1 MHLPALISDLA
12 IMLLTGGVVTILFKK
27 LNQPLVL
34 GYIVAGFLIG
44 PYMPLFFTVADVGAI
59 EVWSEIGIIVLMFSL
74 GLEFNLHKLTE
85 VGGTAIV
92 TALTEVAGMLLI
104 GFFVG
109 QAMGWGTMDS
119 VFLGGMLSM
128 SSTTIIIK
136 SFDEL
141 GVRKESFATLVFGTL
156 VIEDIAGIFMMIVL
170 STVSVSQSISGGEL
184 AVKLGLLV
192 LYLALWLI
200 LGIYLLP
207 TLLKKAANLMNDETL
222 LIVSLGICFGMVLLA
237 DALGFSSALGAF
249 LAGSLLAGTVHA
261 ERIEHLTGSVK
272 DLFGTVFFLS
282 VGMML
287 DPALVVKYIV
297 PILIVTLV
305 TIVGK
310 LFMSTVGVLLS
321 GQKLRSAVR
330 CGCSLAQIGEFAFI
344 IASLGQSLGVIGDY
358 VYPIIISVSFL
369 TTITTPFFIKNADKV
384 FGLAVK
390 VLPAALVKK
399 LDRYT
404 DGEPEEKERDS
415 DWAAFLKR
423 WLGRTALYGVLMFGF
438 ALLGKFLL
446 LPALEKVGV
455 NLTVSRVITLAV
467 VYACILL
474 FIRPMLDTRS
484 PAYTALWVEKKAYRL
499 PLMGLNGL
507 RLLLVVLLMFLPLR
521 LIAGL
526 NSLWAL
532 PVLLAVV
539 IILSRL
545 RWLDT
550 AYFQLETRFL
560 ANLNERQLQKF
571 AEDGAV
577 TEWLDERLRV
587 LTFACPASETEK
599 SLVKL
604 GWGKRYGVNVI
615 KVMREK
621 KHFRMPDGEF
631 ELKSGDTVCVI
642 GEAENLR
649 SFRLGL
655 QLPESE
661 PPTLRQFIQT
671 EDDRSND
678 LYSYAVPVEKGSP
691 LAGSTI
697 RDSGLRQ
704 QIGCMVV
711 GLQRSGLP
719 ISQPDLN
726 MVMLPGDLV
735 WCLGDREMAGK
746 LLNGGA
752 LAE

>member
-1 MHLPALISDLA
+1 MHLPPLISDLA

-44 PYMPLFFTVADVGAI
+44 PYMPFFFTVADEAAI
-59 EVWSEIGIIVLMFSL
+59 DVWSEIGIIILMFSL

-104 GFFVG
+104 GYFVG

-141 GVRKESFATLVFGTL
+141 GVRKERFATLVFGTL

-170 STVSVSQSISGGEL
+170 STVSVSQSISGGAL
-184 AVKLGLLV
+184 ALKLGLLV
-192 LYLALWLI
+192 LYLALWLL
-200 LGIYLLP
+200 LGIFLLP
-207 TLLKKAANLMNDETL
+207 TLLKKAAKLMNDETL
-222 LIVSLGICFGMVLLA
+222 LIVSLGVCFGMVLLA

-261 ERIEHLTGSVK
+261 ERIEQLTGSVR

-282 VGMML
+282 VGMLL
-287 DPALVVKYIV
+287 DPALVGKYIL
-297 PILIVTLV
+297 PILIVTAV
-305 TIVGK
+305 TVVGK
-310 LFMSTVGVLLS
+310 LLMSTAGVLLS
-321 GQKLRSAVR
+321 GQKLHSAIR

-344 IASLGQSLGVIGDY
+344 IASLGQSLGVIGDH

-369 TTITTPFFIKNADKV
+369 TTVTTPFFIKGSDRLYA
-384 FGLAVK
+384 LTVK
-390 VLPAALVKK
+390 LLPSSFVRK
-399 LDRYT
+399 LDRFT
-404 DGEPEEKERDS
+404 EEGGEKGRDS
-415 DWAAFLKR
+415 DWVAFLKR
-423 WLGRTALYGVLMFGF
+423 WLGRTALYGALMFGF
-438 ALLGKFLL
+438 TLLGDYLL
-446 LPALEKVGV
+446 LPALGKLGLGV
-455 NLTVSRVITLAV
+455 TLCRVLTLAA
-467 VYACILL
+467 VYLCILV
-474 FIRPMLDTRS
+474 FVRPMLDTRN
-484 PAYTALWVEKKAYRL
+484 PVFTTLWVEKKAYRL
-499 PLMGLNGL
+499 PLLGLNGL
-507 RLLLVVLLMFLPLR
+507 RLLAVVLLMFLPLKR
-521 LIAGL
+521 IAGV

-532 PVLLAVV
+532 PLLLAAVAV
-539 IILSRL
+539 LSRL

-550 AYFQLETRFL
+550 AYLQVETRFL
-560 ANLNERQLQKF
+560 ANLNERQLRRF

-587 LTFACPASETEK
+587 LTFSCPGSEAAE
-599 SLVKL
+599 SLMKL
-604 GWGKRYGVNVI
+604 GWGRRFGVNVI
-615 KVMREK
+615 RVVREK
-621 KHFRMPDGEF
+621 KRFNMPSGDF
-631 ELKSGDTVCVI
+631 TLHAGDTVSVI

-655 QLPESE
+655 RLPESDA
-661 PPTLRQFIQT
+661 PTLRQFVQEGT
-671 EDDRSND
+671 DRRSD
-678 LYSYAVPVEKGSP
+678 LYSCAVPVEKGSP
-691 LAGSTI
+691 LAGCTI
-697 RDSGLRQ
+697 RESGLRRDYD
-704 QIGCMVV
+704 CMVV

-719 ISQPDLN
+719 ISQPDVN
-726 MVMLPGDLV
+726 MVMLPGDLI
-735 WCLGDREMAGK
+735 WCLGDQNMAER
-746 LLNGGA
+746 LLGGA